1 MNTHTVCR
9 SKYYHFAGRT
19 LQETID
25 AAEDELNK
33 LFAEGW
39 EIENEITVGQE
50 GIQYVLSREVEDPGR
65 QLTARELHVLLAE
78 VLRRG
83 TTILWDDDRRIA
95 ALEVSKGDWD
105 ETVVKII
112 TEKLDGTDCMY
123 EEDLRDLQSAVIDD
137 AGVLIR
143 TLHTIDEREE
153 PDDDFTHKHM
163 KHRLMFRVEHFMTS
177 DELEEII
184 NQQHYETHK
193 RSSIGSTEERARNDR

>member
-1 MNTHTVCR
+1 MNTHTVYR
-9 SKYYHFAGRT
+9 SKYFPRNGRT
-19 LQETID
+19 IQETID

-33 LFAEGW
+33 MFAGGW
-39 EIENEITVGQE
+39 EVENEVTVSPD

-65 QLTARELHVLLAE
+65 QLTAHELHVLLAE

-112 TEKLDGTDCMY
+112 TEKLDGSDRMY

-143 TLHTIDEREE
+143 TLHVVDEREE

-184 NQQHYETHK
+184 SQPK
-193 RSSIGSTEERARNDR
+193 